1 MLPRGVGDGRG
12 RDGYDK
18 SFEILVGD
26 CREGWDVKIEAGR
39 AVRVLP
45 ALPAFPQERRAVQ
58 GPGDEGRAALPP
70 ARARGGD
77 GVETANH
84 AAEFCA
90 AAAQGH
96 EDDTVVAGRGD
107 EGDH

>member
-1 MLPRGVGDGRG
+1 MVGGW
-12 RDGYDK
+12 DGYSK
-18 SFEILVGD
+18 SFGILVGD

-39 AVRVLP
+39 AVRVLQ

-58 GPGDEGRAALPP
+58 GPGDEGRAALLP

-77 GVETANH
+77 GVEAANH

-90 AAAQGH
+90 GAAQGL
-96 EDDTVVAGRGD
+96 EDCTVATGRGD
-107 EGDH
+107 EGNYRRPD